1 MKRFEVTV
9 KAGGET
15 IKRIQPAQT
24 ARQATQLVKAFY
36 YSGQDVKTT
45 VKAA

>member
-1 MKRFEVTV
+1 MKRFIVTV
-9 KAGGET
+9 KTGGET
-15 IKRIQPAQT
+15 VKRVQPAQT

-36 YSGQDVKTT
+36 YWGQDVKTT